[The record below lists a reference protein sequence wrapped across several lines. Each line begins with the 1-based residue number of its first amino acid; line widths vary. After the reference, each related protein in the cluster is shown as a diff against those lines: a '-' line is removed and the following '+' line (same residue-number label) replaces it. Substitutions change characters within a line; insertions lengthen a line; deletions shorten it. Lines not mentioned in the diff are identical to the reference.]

1 MMTMPLPPLAE
12 LKRQLAQLDALVA
25 QGVLV
30 GDAARAERDRI
41 ERAVID
47 AVRSGT
53 AAVSGVGPAVAPRPS
68 RALLAGLTVF
78 VLLFGVVGYAWRGNR
93 DGLGVGPGDSGVA
106 AALEGATGHA
116 VDDAQIEA
124 MVARLAERLKSQPDD
139 AEGWAMLARSY
150 TARGRFDEALP
161 AYRRVVELRP
171 QDAQALADY
180 ADGLA
185 STQGRTLEG
194 EPEKLVAQALRLDPG
209 NAKALALAGTLAFN
223 RSDFPGAIAHWERA
237 ANAADPAG
245 DFARQMRGAIA
256 EARERAGLPALAVA
270 EGTAARP
277 PPALTTPAAPAATG
291 EVVTGRVSLAAA
303 LKSGVAPDD
312 TLFIYAR
319 AASGS
324 KMPLAI
330 LRKKAGDLPLDF
342 TLDDSLAMSPA
353 TRLSSTRQVI
363 VSARISKSGNAAP
376 QPGDRRG
383 SSPVIL
389 VGTHDLRIEIDETV
403 K

>member
-1 MMTMPLPPLAE
+1 MKPKPSPSIAE

-25 QGVLV
+25 QGVLA
-30 GDAARAERDRI
+30 GDAARAQRDRI

-47 AVRSGT
+47 AVRSG
-53 AAVSGVGPAVAPRPS
+53 AADVPDAGPAAAPRPS
-68 RALLAGLTVF
+68 RALVASLTVL
-78 VLLFGVVGYAWRGNR
+78 VLLFGAVGYAWRGNR
-93 DGLGVGPGDSGVA
+93 EGLGVGPGDTGVA
-106 AALEGATGHA
+106 AAQDGAAGHA

-139 AEGWAMLARSY
+139 AEGWSMLARSY
-150 TARGRFDEALP
+150 TARGRFDDALP

-194 EPEKLVAQALRLDPG
+194 EPEKLVMRALQLDPA
-209 NAKALALAGTLAFN
+209 NVKALALAGTIAFN
-223 RSDFPGAIAHWERA
+223 RSDFPAAIAHWERA
-237 ANAADPAG
+237 ANAAEPG
-245 DFARQMRGAIA
+245 GEFVRQIRGAIA
-256 EARERAGLPALAVA
+256 EARQRAGLPALAVT
-270 EGTAARP
+270 EPAAAP
-277 PPALTTPAAPAATG
+277 PPVASTTAAAPAATG
-291 EVVTGRVSLAAA
+291 EAITGRVSLAAA
-303 LKSGVAPDD
+303 LKSRVAPDD

-342 TLDDSLAMSPA
+342 RLDDSLAMSPA
-353 TRLSSTRQVI
+353 TRLSSARQVI

-376 QPGDRRG
+376 LPGDQRG
-383 SSPVIL
+383 SSPVIP
-389 VGTHDLRIEIDETV
+389 VGSRDLRIEIDETV
-403 K
+403 Q